1 MVIQIIL
8 ARLLFPEAFGIM
20 AVLLVVTNVADAIAQ
35 SGLGS
40 ALIQQSDESAEAYST
55 AYWLSI
61 GIALIMYVVIFASA
75 PTIAAFYGIADLSL
89 YLRVLSIVVLVNSL
103 NSIQRSYLQNAMDFK
118 SIFKVNTCAVVLSG
132 TIGILAA
139 YLGANIWALVLQAI
153 LQSLITFFLLVFI
166 VPRRPSFRFDS
177 QKAKQLFSYGWKIC
191 TTSVLNIVF
200 NGVSELVIGKTCK
213 MSDLGFYSQG
223 RKYPNAFM
231 GILVNALS
239 NVLFPALSHKKGDDK
254 AFVDL
259 IEKALYAGNFVMLP
273 ISLFFCVSAEPI
285 VTLLLTEKWVAC
297 VPVFQLALLTNAFVI
312 FEIVNLRAYMA
323 LGDSGL
329 YLNINIVKTVIGG
342 IVVCTT
348 AIVTHDIY
356 ATALAACAMSLF
368 GIFFVDMPP
377 AKKHYGYGAFR
388 QVRDQLPTIVMA
400 FIASIPTYFCAMLVS
415 DSVLLLLV
423 QFFVYWL
430 IYAATSLIFK
440 PKAFIV
446 CRDMFSDFFSML
458 KT

>member
-1 MVIQIIL
+1 MIIQIIL

-20 AVLLVVTNVADAIAQ
+20 AILLVVINVADAISQ

-40 ALIQQSDESAEAYST
+40 ALIQQSDESKEAYST

-61 GIALIMYVVIFASA
+61 GIALLMYIVIFASA
-75 PTIAAFYGIADLSL
+75 PTIAAFYGIADLVL

-103 NSIQRSYLQNAMDFK
+103 NSIQRSYLQNAMDFR

-132 TIGILAA
+132 AVGIVVA

-153 LQSLITFFLLVFI
+153 LQSLIMFFLLLFM
-166 VPRRPSFRFDS
+166 VPRRPSFRFDFL
-177 QKAKQLFSYGWKIC
+177 KAKQLFSYGWKIC
-191 TTSVLNIVF
+191 TTSVLNIVL
-200 NGVSELVIGKTCK
+200 NGISELVIGKTCK

-239 NVLFPALSHKKGDDK
+239 NVLFPALSHKKGDDR

-259 IEKALYAGNFVMLP
+259 IKNALYAGNFVMMP
-273 ISLFFCVSAEPI
+273 ISLFLCVSAEPI
-285 VTLLLTEKWVAC
+285 VVLLLTEKWVAC

-323 LGDSGL
+323 LGNSGL
-329 YLNINIVKTVIGG
+329 YLNINILKTVIGG
-342 IVVCTT
+342 IAVCST
-348 AIVTHDIY
+348 AIITHDIY
-356 ATALAACAMSLF
+356 ATALAACVVSVF

-377 AKKHYGYGAFR
+377 AKKQFGYGAFK
-388 QVRDQLPTIVMA
+388 QVCEQLPTIFMA
-400 FIASIPTYFCAMLVS
+400 FIALIPAYFCSRFVS
-415 DSVLLLLV
+415 NILLLLSV
-423 QFFVYWL
+423 QFLMYWL
-430 IYAATSLIFK
+430 IYAAMSLIFK
-440 PKAFIV
+440 PKAYIV
-446 CRDMFSDFFSML
+446 FRDMFRDFF
-458 KT
+458 KQVN